1 MFFMRTLTRIAKVI
15 QERAEDELYN
25 PAKIQ
30 EALIKLQMEL
40 ELEQIS
46 EEEYDRKETELL
58 ERLSEAQKRK

>member
-30 EALIKLQMEL
+30 EALIRLQMQL

-46 EEEYDRKETELL
+46 EEDYDRQEAELL